1 MKVDYKV
8 TGADRKAMV
17 KVIEKASGLKA
28 KYLFTPTY
36 AFEIGP
42 YMVSRY
48 GVFSDSEAA
57 DPETTKKILEALTEE
72 GYEGETPEDN
82 TNTVAD
88 NEPHGD
94 TQDEA
99 AAPVETPAH
108 AEEPAEEAQE
118 APEGHQSEEL
128 QETATKTVTEPAAEA
143 TGLSISLPLTSVD
156 TVKLSKILESKGKLI
171 KKALGTETTDFT
183 VNGDKVTFTWF
194 SSIPDADTADAATK
208 LIAAIGKMSKN
219 AKRITMTEADVE
231 SEKYAFR
238 GFLIRLG
245 FSGPEYKATRRRLLQ
260 NLSGASAF
268 RNKEEAD
275 KFAARQKALRDA
287 KKTEA
292 ANASAN

>member
-1 MKVDYKV
+1 MNIDYKV

-48 GVFSDSEAA
+48 GVFSDSETA
-57 DPETTKKILEALTEE
+57 DPETTNKILEALTAA
-72 GYEGETPEDN
+72 GFTGDTIED
-82 TNTVAD
+82 TDSTVPSED
-88 NEPHGD
+88 PHGD
-94 TQDEA
+94 TQGEEA
-99 AAPVETPAH
+99 APAEAPAPF
-108 AEEPAEEAQE
+108 EEPAEET
-118 APEGHQSEEL
+118 PEEPAETESEGL
-128 QETATKTVTEPAAEA
+128 QPAATETVTDQ
-143 TGLSISLPLTSVD
+143 TGLSISLPIDSVD
-156 TVKLSKILESKGKLI
+156 TDKLTKILESKGRLI
-171 KKALGTETTDFT
+171 QKALGTETTGFT
-183 VNGDKVTFTWF
+183 ADGDKVTFTWF
-194 SSIPDADTADAATK
+194 STIPDADTADAATK

-219 AKRITMTEADVE
+219 SKRITMTEADVE

-245 FSGPEYKATRRRLLQ
+245 FSGPEYKATRKRLLQ

-287 KKTEA
+287 RKAEA
-292 ANASAN
+292 AE

>member
-1 MKVDYKV
+1 MNIDYKV

-17 KVIEKASGLKA
+17 KIIEKASGIKA

-48 GVFSDSEAA
+48 GVFSDSDAA
-57 DPETTKKILEALTEE
+57 DQETTKKILEALTAA
-72 GYEGETPEDN
+72 GFTGDTIED
-82 TNTVAD
+82 TESTATQED
-88 NEPHGD
+88 PHGD

-99 AAPVETPAH
+99 NDPAEIPAPAA
-108 AEEPAEEAQE
+108 EPAEEAPEE
-118 APEGHQSEEL
+118 AAESESEEL
-128 QETATKTVTEPAAEA
+128 QASAAETATEAATNE
-143 TGLSISLPLTSVD
+143 TDLSISLPIDSVD
-156 TVKLSKILESKGKLI
+156 TDKLTKILESKGKLI
-171 KKALGTETTDFT
+171 RKALGTETTDFA

-194 SSIPDADTADAATK
+194 STIPDADTADAATK

-219 AKRITMTEADVE
+219 SKRITMTEADIE

-245 FSGPEYKATRRRLLQ
+245 FSGPEYKATRKRLLQ

-275 KFAARQKALRDA
+275 KFAVRQKALREA

-292 ANASAN
+292 SNASAN

>member
-1 MKVDYKV
+1 MNIDYKV

-28 KYLFTPTY
+28 RYLFTPTY

-72 GYEGETPEDN
+72 GYEGETTEDN
-82 TNTVAD
+82 TSTTTAE
-88 NEPHGD
+88 EPHGD

-99 AAPVETPAH
+99 AAPSETQVP
-108 AEEPAEEAQE
+108 AEEPASEPQEE
-118 APEGHQSEEL
+118 PEENVPEEL
-128 QETATKTVTEPAAEA
+128 QAPVTETATEPTDEP
-143 TGLSISLPLTSVD
+143 TGLSISLPLDSVD
-156 TVKLSKILESKGKLI
+156 TEKLSKILESKGGLI
-171 KKALGTETTDFT
+171 KKALGIETTDFT
-183 VNGDKVTFTWF
+183 TSDDKVTFTWF
-194 SSIPDADTADAATK
+194 STIPDADTADAATR

-219 AKRITMTEADVE
+219 STRITMTEQDVE

-245 FSGPEYKATRRRLLQ
+245 FSGPEYKATRKRLLQ

>member
-1 MKVDYKV
+1 MNIDYKV

-57 DPETTKKILEALTEE
+57 DPETTKKILEALTAS
-72 GYEGETPEDN
+72 GFTGDTIED
-82 TNTVAD
+82 TDSTVPSED
-88 NEPHGD
+88 PHGD
-94 TQDEA
+94 TQGEA
-99 AAPVETPAH
+99 AAPAETAAPSA
-108 AEEPAEEAQE
+108 EPAEEAPTE
-118 APEGHQSEEL
+118 PAETEFEEL
-128 QETATKTVTEPAAEA
+128 QETTTEADQ
-143 TGLSISLPLTSVD
+143 TGLSISLPIDSVD
-156 TVKLSKILESKGKLI
+156 TDKLTKILESKGKLI
-171 KKALGTETTDFT
+171 RKALGTETTDFT
-183 VNGDKVTFTWF
+183 ADGDKVTFTWF
-194 SSIPDADTADAATK
+194 STIPDADTANAATK

-219 AKRITMTEADVE
+219 SKRITMTEADVE

-245 FSGPEYKATRRRLLQ
+245 FSGPEYKATRKRLLQ

-287 KKTEA
+287 RKAEA
-292 ANASAN
+292 AE

>member
-1 MKVDYKV
+1 MNIDYKV

-48 GVFSDSEAA
+48 GVFSDSEEA
-57 DPETTKKILEALTEE
+57 DPDTTKKILEALTEE
-72 GYEGETPEDN
+72 GYEGENTEDN
-82 TNTVAD
+82 TCTTTA
-88 NEPHGD
+88 EESHGD
-94 TQDEA
+94 TQDEV
-99 AAPVETPAH
+99 AAPSETPAPA
-108 AEEPAEEAQE
+108 AEKPQE
-118 APEGHQSEEL
+118 APEESQPEEL
-128 QETATKTVTEPAAEA
+128 QAPATENATKPTAEP
-143 TGLSISLPLTSVD
+143 TGLSISLPLDSVD
-156 TVKLSKILESKGKLI
+156 TEKLSKILESKGKLI
-171 KKALGTETTDFT
+171 RKALGTETTDFT
-183 VNGDKVTFTWF
+183 ASGNKVTFSWF

-245 FSGPEYKATRRRLLQ
+245 FSGSEYKATRKRLLQ

-268 RNKEEAD
+268 RSKEEAD

-287 KKTEA
+287 KKSEA
-292 ANASAN
+292 TNEDTN

>member
-1 MKVDYKV
+1 MNIDYKV

-17 KVIEKASGLKA
+17 KVIEKVSGLKA

-57 DPETTKKILEALTEE
+57 DPETTKKIREALTEE
-72 GYEGETPEDN
+72 GYEGETTEDN
-82 TNTVAD
+82 TNLAAD

-99 AAPVETPAH
+99 TAPAETPAP
-108 AEEPAEEAQE
+108 AEEPQKEPEEPQ
-118 APEGHQSEEL
+118 PEEL
-128 QETATKTVTEPAAEA
+128 QAPATEAATEPATEA

-156 TVKLSKILESKGKLI
+156 TEKLSKILESKGKLI

-194 SSIPDADTADAATK
+194 SSIPNTDTADAATK

-245 FSGPEYKATRRRLLQ
+245 FSGPEYKATRKRLLQ

-275 KFAARQKALRDA
+275 KFAARQKALRDV
-287 KKTEA
+287 KKAEVQ
-292 ANASAN
+292 NDASN

>member
-72 GYEGETPEDN
+72 GYEGETTEDN

-99 AAPVETPAH
+99 AAPAETPAP
-108 AEEPAEEAQE
+108 AEEPAEEPQE
-118 APEGHQSEEL
+118 TPEKDVPEEL
-128 QETATKTVTEPAAEA
+128 QAPDTENATEPTAEQ

-156 TVKLSKILESKGKLI
+156 TEKLTKILESKGKLI
-171 KKALGTETTDFT
+171 KKALGTEATDFT

-245 FSGPEYKATRRRLLQ
+245 FSGPEYKATRKCLLQ

-287 KKTEA
+287 KKAEVQNDAT
-292 ANASAN
+292 N